1 MVIQRRSHPCDQ
13 EQTGRTAALAPQVFE
28 PLDGAR
34 LYLAAAEEECC
45 VLLLEGVNTSSPK
58 F

>member
-1 MVIQRRSHPCDQ
+1 
-13 EQTGRTAALAPQVFE
+13 LAPQVFE